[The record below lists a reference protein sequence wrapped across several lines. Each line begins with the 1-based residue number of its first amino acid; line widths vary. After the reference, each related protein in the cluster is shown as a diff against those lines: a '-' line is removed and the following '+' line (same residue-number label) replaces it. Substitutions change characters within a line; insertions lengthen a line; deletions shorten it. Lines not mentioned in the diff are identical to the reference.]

1 MHALCIPTDTGIR
14 THLTHGLRRPRSP
27 SRWPTSSSS
36 AETRRMCC
44 LCLHSSGIYVRSEG
58 WGRHACMHA
67 VDGHACH
74 SHEGMELGMAGI
86 THITISSFA
95 VSARIRAT
103 HASSHRLGCGIA
115 SRQQLPLLP
124 LLMPP
129 LEAPQRSSGRCCCR
143 VFFDA
148 STDDLHHP
156 DERASER
163 VKGWICR

>member
-1 MHALCIPTDTGIR
+1 MAYQLEQCRDTPHVLLMSAQQWHIR
-14 THLTHGLRRPRSP
+14 EKRGLGQ
-27 SRWPTSSSS
+27 T
-36 AETRRMCC
+36 
-44 LCLHSSGIYVRSEG
+44 
-58 WGRHACMHA
+58 CMHA

-129 LEAPQRSSGRCCCR
+129 LEAPQRSSGRSGGAA
-143 VFFDA
+143 VA
-148 STDDLHHP
+148 SFSMQARTTSINLMS
-156 DERASER
+156 ERASE
-163 VKGWICR
+163 

>member
-1 MHALCIPTDTGIR
+1 MAYQLEQCRDTPHVLLMSAQQWHIREKRGLGPT
-14 THLTHGLRRPRSP
+14 
-27 SRWPTSSSS
+27 
-36 AETRRMCC
+36 
-44 LCLHSSGIYVRSEG
+44 
-58 WGRHACMHA
+58 CMHA

-129 LEAPQRSSGRCCCR
+129 LEAPQRSSGRSGGAA
-143 VFFDA
+143 VA
-148 STDDLHHP
+148 SFSMQARTTSINLMS
-156 DERASER
+156 ERASE
-163 VKGWICR
+163 